1 MNFSA
6 RPASGAAQVA
16 GPRPRESE
24 SPAVARAATWSN
36 FLPACVLV
44 AGFIARLIPAW
55 RLFLNP
61 DEALHNLLASQS
73 SIGLAYRAALTNA
86 HPPLLI
92 LVLYCWRHFGQSEL
106 WLRLPSVFAGTAAC
120 WLLYLWLKL
129 VTDRVTAIL
138 GLLLTAFAPSLIS
151 LSAEVRQYAL
161 LLFFMTA
168 CLCLG
173 ELALQRQ
180 STRLTILFSLSLYGA
195 LLTHYSALVFAL
207 SIGVYFLARF
217 YPLRSRK
224 LFFVWAAGQGGGIAL
239 ALYFLLTHLPRLRR
253 TGMAREGFD
262 SYLQKSIYHPGGR
275 NAPVFLAAQSLRVFT
290 YLFSHGVVGTLVL
303 LAFAAGVIWL
313 LRQSEGADHQGPSP
327 RTLALLLV
335 LPFVTNWGVALA
347 GLYPLGATRHS
358 VFLAPFAIAGAC
370 IGVSRWI
377 AFREWVKQ
385 LTLLACLALCNFFP
399 APPPLIHPQDQAR
412 GRMHD
417 AVVYLQAEAK
427 PGAVFLADY
436 ESGLLLGY
444 YVCGHGVVQIFPP
457 LKPMAQAECGPDR
470 VIATSD
476 REWKFSVDKIPYRL
490 EDAATDF
497 GLNSNTDIWIFYAGW
512 INDSAPALTAKLVEL
527 GCATPKKFG
536 QNILACRLR
545 LDAATNH

>member
-1 MNFSA
+1 M
-6 RPASGAAQVA
+6 
-16 GPRPRESE
+16 SE
-24 SPAVARAATWSN
+24 SPTVANSATWRT
-36 FLPACVLV
+36 FLPLCVLV

-73 SIGLAYRAALTNA
+73 SIGMAYRAALTNA

-120 WLLYLWLKL
+120 WLLHQWLKL
-129 VTDRVTAIL
+129 VTDRATAFL
-138 GLLLTAFAPSLIS
+138 GLLLAAFAPSLIS

-161 LLFFMTA
+161 LLFFMTT
-168 CLCLG
+168 CLYLS
-173 ELALQRQ
+173 ELAFQRQ
-180 STRLTILFSLSLYGA
+180 SARLMILFSLSLYGA

-207 SIGVYFLARF
+207 AIGVYFLARF
-217 YPLRSRK
+217 YPFRSCK
-224 LFFVWAAGQGGGIAL
+224 LFFVWAAGQAGGIAL

-275 NAPVFLAAQSLRVFT
+275 NAVVFLAAQSLRVFT
-290 YLFSHGVVGTLVL
+290 YLYSHGVVGALVL
-303 LAFAAGVIWL
+303 LAFVAGVIWL
-313 LRQSEGADHQGPSP
+313 LRQAEPENHAGPSP

-335 LPFVTNWGVALA
+335 VPFITCWGAALT

-358 VFLAPFAIAGAC
+358 AFLAPFAITGAC
-370 IGVSRWI
+370 IGISRLI
-377 AFREWVKQ
+377 AVREWIKQ
-385 LTLLACLALCNFFP
+385 GTLLAGLALCNFFP
-399 APPPLIHPQDQAR
+399 APPPLIHPQDQAG

-417 AVVYLQAEAK
+417 AVAYLQAEAK

-444 YVCGHGVVQIFPP
+444 YVCGHGVVQIVRP
-457 LKPMAQAECGPDR
+457 LKPMAEAECGPYR

-476 REWKFSVDKIPYRL
+476 REWKFSAETIPNRL
-490 EDAATDF
+490 DDAARDF
-497 GLNSNTDIWIFYAGW
+497 RLNSNAEVWIFYAGW
-512 INDSAPALTAKLVEL
+512 INDSAPELTAKLVEL
-527 GCATPKKFG
+527 GCTVPKKFG
-536 QNILACRLR
+536 QNILACRLK